1 MNLWHYD
8 IVTIIPDI
16 LLILLWFFFFWF
28 TNPLQIAFFSS
39 PCICFI
45 IVLMPVLGYFIVLLM
60 PVLGYFGIL
69 WDTFDNRV
77 DPCLFF
83 TVFSVLY
90 IDMQQCKQLKGI
102 HCYFLNPLPWR
113 CSLLLCT
120 CIIYLYS
127 ERSITGKIL
136 KMLSRFM

>member
-39 PCICFI
+39 PCVCFI
-45 IVLMPVLGYFIVLLM
+45 ILLM